1 MTHWQDRTGYAIASK
16 MNTLEIAGYFRS
28 HAVWRPWKQQWKQ
41 QQSEGLC
48 ESCNVEA
55 MRATTANNG
64 KWKFPKR
71 RRSRGCWE
79 VYFCDICCERMRGG
93 SRIQQMADTHKS
105 FLMGWPSAKTR
116 VRSLR
121 VQRKTNIIL
130 FFSHTS
136 RNTNLKRRN
145 TFFAVDLV
153 LIEFTAHLDA
163 VG

>member
-1 MTHWQDRTGYAIASK
+1 
-16 MNTLEIAGYFRS
+16 
-28 HAVWRPWKQQWKQ
+28 
-41 QQSEGLC
+41 
-48 ESCNVEA
+48 
-55 MRATTANNG
+55 
-64 KWKFPKR
+64 
-71 RRSRGCWE
+71 
-79 VYFCDICCERMRGG
+79 
-93 SRIQQMADTHKS
+93 MADTHKS